1 MSQVDAQLDSL
12 AQLRKEIE
20 AIGRAANDPVL
31 QLQTEG
37 PASFGVVS
45 SLLELSQAR
54 KAVDEIIDSIQA
66 LLDKLVP
73 VAKLESTRDGLT
85 VKTAIHY
92 AGRVDSVWSA
102 TSNPESVAALSAEYL
117 DELQKTYALRASF
130 AQTLGVAGG
139 TLLQVALAVA
149 NPVGNVPH
157 ALASVLALKRALQS
171 FAATVEAAR

>member
-73 VAKLESTRDGLT
+73 VASRRSLTSSHSPARRRLPSTR
-85 VKTAIHY
+85 
-92 AGRVDSVWSA
+92 
-102 TSNPESVAALSAEYL
+102 
-117 DELQKTYALRASF
+117 
-130 AQTLGVAGG
+130 
-139 TLLQVALAVA
+139 
-149 NPVGNVPH
+149 
-157 ALASVLALKRALQS
+157 
-171 FAATVEAAR
+171 